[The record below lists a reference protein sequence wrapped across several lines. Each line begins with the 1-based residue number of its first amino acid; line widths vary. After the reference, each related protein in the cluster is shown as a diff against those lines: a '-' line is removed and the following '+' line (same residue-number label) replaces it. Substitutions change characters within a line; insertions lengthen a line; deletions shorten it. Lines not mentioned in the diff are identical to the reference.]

1 MASVRS
7 PLSSES
13 EGELYEVEK
22 LLGKRTHNGKV
33 EYLIRWKGCRK
44 EDDSWEPVKNLK
56 GCQPL
61 IKHFNKTR
69 SPSPGRKAKTPKK
82 SQVIQKVQTTT
93 TPKVEE
99 YTKLKT
105 PSTQSS
111 DFVILHR
118 KKGPIT
124 YKQETKEEKEVEITT
139 KTDTVGE
146 IKIEEKKSITEEEP
160 SKPLPKE
167 KTTAVAV
174 NARKEVLKVFAALVV
189 LTFFILILFSFF
201 RVVGD
206 K

>member
-1 MASVRS
+1 MFTW
-7 PLSSES
+7 L
-13 EGELYEVEK
+13 
-22 LLGKRTHNGKV
+22 T
-33 EYLIRWKGCRK
+33 
-44 EDDSWEPVKNLK
+44 
-56 GCQPL
+56 
-61 IKHFNKTR
+61 
-69 SPSPGRKAKTPKK
+69 
-82 SQVIQKVQTTT
+82 
-93 TPKVEE
+93 
-99 YTKLKT
+99 
-105 PSTQSS
+105 
-111 DFVILHR
+111 
-118 KKGPIT
+118 GPIT
-124 YKQETKEEKEVEITT
+124 YKQEKKEEKEVEITT

>member
-1 MASVRS
+1 MSYFVFTLCIKCASSVKLCWERVHS
-7 PLSSES
+7 ATVKWIFKLFSCLDVPFSLDSSVLWLNEVKICMHTTLKEVFVHFFFFTFYIHLLSASDYPNLFQCLCKVW
-13 EGELYEVEK
+13 ELTE
-22 LLGKRTHNGKV
+22 LFWTHMWDMFTW
-33 EYLIRWKGCRK
+33 L
-44 EDDSWEPVKNLK
+44 
-56 GCQPL
+56 
-61 IKHFNKTR
+61 T
-69 SPSPGRKAKTPKK
+69 
-82 SQVIQKVQTTT
+82 
-93 TPKVEE
+93 
-99 YTKLKT
+99 
-105 PSTQSS
+105 
-111 DFVILHR
+111 
-118 KKGPIT
+118 GPIT

-174 NARKEVLKVFAALVV
+174 NARKEVLKVFAVLVV